1 MAASD
6 QLSGSDDPCS
16 AVFQAIPVI
25 FIHTRHFSISN
36 DGLIFIGIGIGS
48 ILAAVVNLWF
58 LRRYPRLLKQWYGFP
73 PAEERLYSAMVGGPV
88 LAIGIFWLG
97 WSGNYESVPWWVP
110 GLSTILIGLAITLI
124 FISFIVR
131 LAPPLLLLLKGS
143 DYGMMVIQSYLVD
156 TYLMYAASALA
167 GHTII
172 RSATGAAFPLF
183 TTQMFLNLGI
193 NWAAT
198 LLGGIALLLAPMPFL
213 FYKYGPRIRTK
224 SSFAPCIDLKV
235 AKFLGDEAIA
245 EKGQPVV

>member
-1 MAASD
+1 M
-6 QLSGSDDPCS
+6 
-16 AVFQAIPVI
+16 FQALPVI
-25 FIHTRHFSISN
+25 FIRTRHFSITN
-36 DGLIFIGIGIGS
+36 DGLVFIGIGIGS
-48 ILAAVVNLWF
+48 VLATFVNLWF
-58 LRRYPRLLKQWYGFP
+58 LRTYPRLIKQWYGFP

-88 LAIGIFWLG
+88 LVVGILWLG

-110 GLSTILIGLAITLI
+110 GLSTILIGLAITLV
-124 FISFIVR
+124 FISFIVSLTR
-131 LAPPLLLLLKGS
+131 ISLDRHKLTCGCAGR
-143 DYGMMVIQSYLVD
+143 QSYLVD

-183 TTQMFLNLGI
+183 TTQMFVNLGT

-213 FYKYGPRIRTK
+213 FYKYGSRIRAK

-235 AKFLGDEAIA
+235 AKILEEERAAA
-245 EKGQPVV
+245 EKGQQSV